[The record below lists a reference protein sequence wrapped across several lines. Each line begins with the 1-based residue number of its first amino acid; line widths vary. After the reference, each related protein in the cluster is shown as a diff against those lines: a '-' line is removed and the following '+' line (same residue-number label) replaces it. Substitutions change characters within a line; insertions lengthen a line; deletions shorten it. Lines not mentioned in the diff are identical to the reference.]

1 MKTADIDYKLLF
13 ESIPGSFLVL
23 DPDFC
28 IVAASNEYL
37 ELSQTIREE
46 ICGKNVFEVF
56 TDNKA
61 DPDLNGI
68 ARLRESLEKVLET
81 KSPHAMSV
89 QRYDI
94 LRKDGL
100 FEERTW
106 KPHNKPVFNSKNEVI
121 YIIHRVEEDVAGFK
135 IANAAMRK
143 LNDNLEKQAKDLQE
157 SNLELERFAY
167 IASHDLQEPLR
178 MVTSFLNLLRKK
190 YNDQLDATADQY
202 IHFAVDGAE
211 RMKMLIDDLLEY
223 SQVGVNKDDLSEI
236 DLNQLINDVAAP
248 FRDQL
253 VSMGAE
259 LRIGELPNIKGRRVQ
274 FIQLFQNLLG
284 NSVKYHSREPLKIE
298 IGCTKKDTDWEFF
311 ISDNGIGI
319 DEKFHEKIFVIF
331 QRLHTRTEYA
341 GTGIGLA
348 ICKKIVERHGGKI
361 WVQSSQGKG
370 STFRFTIPITLWAN
384 RSCII

>member
-28 IVAASNEYL
+28 IVGASDEYL

-56 TDNKA
+56 
-61 DPDLNGI
+61 PDTAAGHDFNGVN
-68 ARLRESLEKVLET
+68 RLRESLEKVLKT
-81 KSPHAMSV
+81 KAPHAMSV
-89 QRYDI
+89 QQYEI

-100 FEERTW
+100 VEERTW

-121 YIIHRVEEDVAGFK
+121 YIIHRVEEDVAGIK

-143 LNDNLEKQAKDLQE
+143 LNVNLEKQAEDLQE

-178 MVTSFLNLLRKK
+178 MVTSFLNLLKKK
-190 YNDQLDATADQY
+190 YNDRLDATADQY

-211 RMKMLIDDLLEY
+211 RMKKLINDLLDY
-223 SQVGVNKDDLSEI
+223 SQVGVNKDDYSEI
-236 DLNQLINDVAAP
+236 DLNQLINDVGAP
-248 FRDQL
+248 FQDQL
-253 VSMGAE
+253 ISLGAE
-259 LRIGELPNIKGRRVQ
+259 LKIGELPNIEGRKVQ
-274 FIQLFQNLLG
+274 FIQLFQNLLS
-284 NSVKYHSREPLKIE
+284 NSVKYHSTEPLKIE

-319 DEKFHEKIFVIF
+319 DEKFNEKIFVIF

-348 ICKKIVERHGGKI
+348 ICKKIVERHRGKI
-361 WVQSSQGKG
+361 WVESSLGKG
-370 STFRFTIPITLWAN
+370 STFRFTIPIVLYPKH
-384 RSCII
+384 SCII